1 MQLTDEQIASYQ
13 KLYKQTYGKSIS
25 KEEAFIQASA
35 LLRFVKVLTRVEPE
49 NYNNT

>member
-25 KEEAFIQASA
+25 KEEARLQALA
-35 LLRFVKVLTRVEPE
+35 LLSLIKVLARREA
-49 NYNNT
+49 